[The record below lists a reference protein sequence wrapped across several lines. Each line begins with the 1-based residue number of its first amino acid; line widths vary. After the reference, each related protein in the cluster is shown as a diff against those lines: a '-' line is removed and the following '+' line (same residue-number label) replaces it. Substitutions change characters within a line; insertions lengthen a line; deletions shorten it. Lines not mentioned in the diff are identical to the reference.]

1 MSDEAVAVEQSTLN
15 PLKAAESSEKDDS
28 GEITSLSGTYRLNED
43 GTEWKPPIEKKKPAK
58 KKAKKPVKKAA
69 KKSPA
74 KKKPAAKKAIA

>member
-74 KKKPAAKKAIA
+74 KKKLAPKKAIA